1 MEIKTEVMN
10 RCVLVTI
17 SGRVDSARAPDL
29 EAVLLDLLQ
38 SEKRN
43 LVINMKD
50 VDLISSGGLRVLVTA
65 RIKARRAVPRGE
77 VVLSEL
83 PPLIQESL
91 ELVGFHHLFPI
102 FDSDVDAVGS
112 F

>member
-10 RCVLVTI
+10 RCVLVSV
-17 SGRVDSARAPDL
+17 SGRVDSYSAPEF
-29 EAVLLDLLQ
+29 EAALLDLIQ
-38 SEKRN
+38 SGNKN
-43 LVINMKD
+43 LAINLKG
-50 VDLISSGGLRVLVTA
+50 VDLISSAGLRALVTA
-65 RIKARRAVPRGE
+65 EIKSRRAVPSGQ

-91 ELVGFHHLFPI
+91 ELVGFHHLFQI
-102 FDSDVDAVGS
+102 FDDNVAAVGS